1 MALAAIPI
9 PRYIDS
15 QYQVFFW
22 EMDELIPLI
31 VLIGVG
37 IIFEILLWA
46 IVFGAIIMV
55 RFSRFKLA
63 RLDGVLV
70 HMGYWSGVMT
80 LNKLFKNGLV
90 RELLN

>member
-1 MALAAIPI
+1 MSLPVVNI

-31 VLIGVG
+31 VFIGVG
-37 IIFEILLWA
+37 IIFEILLFA
-46 IVFGAIIMV
+46 LVIGGVLTM

-70 HMGYWSGVMT
+70 HAGYWLGMFS
-80 LNKLFKNGLV
+80 LNKLFKNGLI
-90 RELLN
+90 REFMN

>member
-1 MALAAIPI
+1 MALPVVSI

-22 EMDELIPLI
+22 EMDELVPLI
-31 VLIGVG
+31 VFLGVG
-37 IIFEILLWA
+37 IVFEVLLWA
-46 IVFGAIIMV
+46 LIAGVILTV

-70 HMGYWSGVMT
+70 HFVYWFGILT
-80 LNKLFKNGLV
+80 LNKTFKNGLV
-90 RELLN
+90 REMLN